1 MSVRK
6 LHAGVSGAPL
16 RIEIRNPAGSVTL
29 EALEG
34 ADSIDVRVEAL
45 EAAAEDLLDQVE
57 IEVTDVD
64 PDRVDSPRLLR
75 ISVPER
81 TLWRTPRF
89 GIRVTTPPDAT
100 VRVAVASADV
110 ELRGRFARTELTS
123 ASGDLAADHCASLQ
137 LRSASGDARIGT
149 VAGEAVLGSASGD
162 LRLERADGGLK
173 ARTASGDV
181 SVESAAGTV
190 GITTASGEVSIG
202 AIGEG
207 RLKVKSVSG
216 DVTVGVVP
224 GLRLWLDLSTVSG
237 RMKSEL
243 HDDGAGTGA
252 GEPQL
257 SISIR
262 SVSGDQHILRAAG
275 AALG

>member
-1 MSVRK
+1 MSVRT
-6 LHAGVSGAPL
+6 LHAGISGAPP

-34 ADSIDVRVEAL
+34 ADSLDVRVEAL
-45 EAAAEDLLDQVE
+45 EATAEELLDQVE
-57 IEVTDVD
+57 IELSETD

-75 ISVPER
+75 IAVPER
-81 TLWRTPRF
+81 MLFRTPRF
-89 GIRVTTPPDAT
+89 GIRVTTPPDAA
-100 VRVAVASADV
+100 VRVAVSSADV

-123 ASGDLAADHCASLQ
+123 ASGDLAAGSCASLQ

-149 VAGEAVLGSASGD
+149 VTGEAVLGSASGD
-162 LRLERADGGLK
+162 LRIERADGGLK

-181 SVESAAGTV
+181 SAESAAGTV
-190 GITTASGEVSIG
+190 GIRTASGDVSIG

-207 RLKVKSVSG
+207 RLKVSSVSG
-216 DVTVGVVP
+216 DVTVGVLP

-237 RMKSEL
+237 RMNSQL
-243 HDDGAGTGA
+243 QDDGAA
-252 GEPQL
+252 GEGAPQL

-262 SVSGDQHILRAAG
+262 SVSGDQQILRAAG

>member
-1 MSVRK
+1 MSVRT
-6 LHAGVSGAPL
+6 LQADVLGAPP

-34 ADSIDVRVEAL
+34 ADSLDVRVEAL
-45 EAAAEDLLDQVE
+45 ESAAEELLDEVE
-57 IEVTDVD
+57 IEVSESD
-64 PDRVDSPRLLR
+64 PDRVDSPRRLR

-81 TLWRTPRF
+81 TFSRTPRF
-89 GIRVTTPPDAT
+89 AIRVTTPPDAT

-110 ELRGRFARTELTS
+110 GLRGRFARTELTS
-123 ASGDLAADHCASLQ
+123 ASGDLAADSCASLQ

-149 VAGEAVLGSASGD
+149 VSGDAVLGSVSGD
-162 LRLERADGGLK
+162 LRIERADGGLK

-181 SVESAAGTV
+181 SVGSAAGTV
-190 GITTASGEVSIG
+190 GIKTASGEVSIG

-237 RMKSEL
+237 RMNSQL
-243 HDDGAGTGA
+243 QDDGAAA
-252 GEPQL
+252 GEAAPQL

-262 SVSGDQHILRAAG
+262 SVSGDQQILRAAG